1 MKKLTML
8 LLMTALWGFLPF
20 VCLAQTEP
28 QKPAFVPE
36 EGIEGKD
43 VIWWPTHNAL
53 VKAMLDKANVGP
65 DDFVVDLGSGDGRI
79 VIEAARR
86 GAHATGIEFNPDL
99 VKLSEFRAQQE
110 GLGEKAKFLNMDLFE
125 YDLSKATVIT
135 MYLLSELNLRLRP
148 TLLEL
153 KPGTRIVSNSFD
165 MGDWEADEEIYINR
179 SASNQGDGERFY
191 SSSSLGYFW
200 IVPAK
205 VEGTWDLPDGK
216 LQLSQKYQ
224 KISGQYKSGRNSVD
238 IEGAS
243 LKGDEITFRIE
254 QVVYKGKVKGNRME
268 GVSFDGTTSKPFSAT
283 RN

>member
-1 MKKLTML
+1 MKNMRML
-8 LLMTALWGFLPF
+8 LLMTALMGFLPF
-20 VCLAQTEP
+20 VCHAQNDA
-28 QKPAFVPE
+28 QKPVFVPE

-79 VIEAARR
+79 VLEAARR

-99 VKLSEFRAQQE
+99 VRLSEYRAQQE
-110 GLGEKAKFLNMDLFE
+110 GLSDKAKFLNMDLFE

-165 MGDWEADEEIYINR
+165 LGDWEADEEIFIDR
-179 SASNQGDGERFY
+179 SRSEPGDGERYY
-191 SSSSLGYFW
+191 STSSLGYFW

-205 VEGTWDLPDGK
+205 VEGTWKLADGT

-224 KISGQYKSGRNSVD
+224 KISGQYKAGRKSVE

-243 LKGDEITFRIE
+243 LRGDEITFRID
-254 QVVYKGKVKGNRME
+254 QVVYKGKVEGNRIK
-268 GVSFDGTTSKPFSAT
+268 GVSQNGTNSSPFTAT

>member
-1 MKKLTML
+1 MKIMRML
-8 LLMTALWGFLPF
+8 LLLTALVGCLPYI
-20 VCLAQTEP
+20 CLAQNDP
-28 QKPAFVPE
+28 QKPVFVPE

-53 VKAMLDKANVGP
+53 VRAMLDKANVGP

-79 VIEAARR
+79 VLEAARR

-110 GLGEKAKFLNMDLFE
+110 GLSDKARFLNMDLFE

-165 MGDWEADEEIYINR
+165 MGDWEADEEIFIDR
-179 SASNQGDGERFY
+179 SRNESGDGERFY
-191 SSSSLGYFW
+191 STSSLGYFW

-205 VEGTWDLPDGK
+205 VAGIWKLESGTLE
-216 LQLSQKYQ
+216 LNQKYQ
-224 KISGQYKSGRNSVD
+224 VISGEFKSGRKSVE

-243 LKGDEITFRIE
+243 LKGDEITFRID
-254 QVVYKGKVKGNRME
+254 QIVYKGKVEGNRIE
-268 GVSFDGTTSKPFSAT
+268 GVRYDGSNSNPFTAT